1 MELKKRN
8 KKKKR
13 RNNIQVLFII
23 AEIIRLV
30 TFERFKLNIHRVNVE
45 VLISTQE
52 RCSSDDYTIQK
63 TVVVST
69 AEILQRQEA
78 FKFTWFICK
87 GQSQQVSMHINLITD
102 DDANEPWTHVEE
114 SWYRRWKACRNN
126 RPSVS
131 FNIYM
136 QKMKALKYKICLMT
150 SLYFSVTV
158 FFIVVQNLK
167 NI

>member
-78 FKFTWFICK
+78 FKFT
-87 GQSQQVSMHINLITD
+87 
-102 DDANEPWTHVEE
+102 
-114 SWYRRWKACRNN
+114 
-126 RPSVS
+126 
-131 FNIYM
+131 
-136 QKMKALKYKICLMT
+136 
-150 SLYFSVTV
+150 
-158 FFIVVQNLK
+158 
-167 NI
+167 